1 MALHSESIPTLS
13 LSHCPSTFQSAL
25 LKEHSAADP
34 IYLGRLYSAEGT
46 HFYSGGSGT
55 ILSREALRRF
65 TEAVKTKSDDVVAP
79 YDTFADDLEL
89 GKKADWHFFVT

>member
-1 MALHSESIPTLS
+1 M
-13 LSHCPSTFQSAL
+13 
-25 LKEHSAADP
+25 
-34 IYLGRLYSAEGT
+34 
-46 HFYSGGSGT
+46 
-55 ILSREALRRF
+55 SREALRRF